1 MLLCVLM
8 CVTLTLVLANRAGH
22 KVALLVNDM
31 AEVNVDAM
39 LLREAQ
45 NASGG
50 EVVSVLR
57 EVRNLNCFSKQDKIT
72 AYRDLILVNKLG
84 H

>member
-1 MLLCVLM
+1 MCTHV

>member
-1 MLLCVLM
+1 MI
-8 CVTLTLVLANRAGH
+8 LTHVLANLAGH

-57 EVRNLNCFSKQDKIT
+57 EVHNLI
-72 AYRDLILVNKLG
+72 I
-84 H
+84 

>member
-1 MLLCVLM
+1 M

>member
-1 MLLCVLM
+1 M
-8 CVTLTLVLANRAGH
+8 CVTLTLVLANLAGH

-57 EVRNLNCFSKQDKIT
+57 EVRNLNCSSKLFEKNKIT
-72 AYRDLILVNKLG
+72 TCSDLILVNVLG

>member
-1 MLLCVLM
+1 MCTYV